1 MSTTPKKATKKANKS
16 SAKTTPNAK
25 PSPARAPPPPI
36 REPPSHF
43 RVCITANDEVSDYKL
58 ALRALICPEDMKLL
72 RMRVGDLVALVGGE
86 RSGPAVLWASAAVG
100 SAEIHLDP
108 VLCVNLGLRSTSKVS
123 IEKWKSPILPA
134 LNVILRATSES
145 KDSLWVDEGCQLMA
159 REVLRDVKYI
169 TENQVVEFI
178 YQGMT
183 RQFRVEGV
191 SSKTAVTGTCVH
203 EFAFKSTVAVLPFSK
218 GETQKWGS
226 KANISYESVGGL
238 QSQIAT
244 IRKLV
249 EVPLKDPQRF
259 IKYGIKPPRGVLLY
273 GPPGTGKTLIA
284 RAIACETGAH
294 VIVINGPEII
304 SKFYGETEERLRA
317 IFREAEENAPA
328 IIFIDEIDSL
338 CPKRDDSATDLEKRI
353 VTTLLTLMDGSDL
366 TGKQLANGVMVMA
379 ATNRPNHLDDALRR
393 PGRFDREVEIG
404 DYSFRT
410 SQSCRLILYAF
421 KSGIPNAADRL
432 QILQMLL
439 RNTPHSLS
447 LENIAE
453 ISGAAHGFVGADLAA
468 VCKEAGMRTIRRV
481 VEMTESENVSISL
494 EDMKNALGVVK
505 PSSMR
510 EVLLEVPNV
519 RWTDI
524 GGQEDIKQRIKEAV
538 EWPLKHPEAFAR
550 FKIRPPKGIL
560 MYGPPGCSKTLMAKA
575 LATEAGL
582 NFLAVKGP
590 ELFSKWV
597 GESEKAVR
605 DIFKKARAASPSVI
619 FFDEIDAIAVRR
631 GNDNGSVS
639 DRVLSQLLNEMDGIE
654 PLVNGTVIAATNR
667 PDILDSALLRPGR
680 MDRILYV
687 SPPDYESRLQIFK
700 IRIAKMTCASDV
712 DCEALALKTE
722 GYSGAETVSVCQE
735 AAMCAMEEDP
745 DAEAVCNRHF
755 LDAISKVTPRITSEM
770 IAFYDKF
777 REESGLRSVSFCA
790 DDSNSLC
797 LDVSADAATSQ
808 YIFNVT
814 SPSTGWAGVGLG
826 KPSMT
831 DVPVVIGWTD
841 SKGNSM
847 QSTRYSPGHGQPH
860 TAPKELISMIHAA
873 AQYGGAAST
882 NGIAYSFGVSFNDIA
897 TILGVMP
904 DGQTPIDFIYAYNN
918 IVPVER
924 DSLST
929 PITYHSDRDSF
940 QLVLPSIP
948 QAAPAPVTFCPDQSQ
963 SWCALV
969 FTDAASASYIFAVA
983 STHTGWAGIGLGTQ
997 TMVKSPL
1004 VVGWADSKGKA
1015 VQSTRMAGGHGM
1027 PIPVTGSLANQIHPL
1042 DAYPGITGAISF
1054 AFQIT
1059 YADIQSVLG
1068 VMPDGKTAIDFIYA
1082 YTDTLPTNRN
1092 SSDSAI
1098 SIHSGKG
1105 LFTLVL
1111 PAPVESRAAGA
1122 TMSNARGA
1130 GVAAPTAATVYDQ
1143 GTSNQTKFLS
1153 TSQAT
1158 SAASTKAAQASSN
1171 LAPTD
1176 LKAAASTLFASAFV
1190 FVVALFCV

>member
-1 MSTTPKKATKKANKS
+1 MSTTPKKAPKKAKT

-36 REPPSHF
+36 REAPTHF
-43 RVCITANDEVSDYKL
+43 RV
-58 ALRALICPEDMKLL
+58 
-72 RMRVGDLVALVGGE
+72 
-86 RSGPAVLWASAAVG
+86 SGPAVLWASMAVG
-100 SAEIHLDP
+100 SAGEFAAFQLQKRYDNLSLHCTTEIHLDP
-108 VLCVNLGLRSTSKVS
+108 VLCVNLGVRSTSKVS

-134 LNVILRATSES
+134 LNVTLRATSES
-145 KDSLWVDEGCQLMA
+145 KDSLWIDEGCQLMA

-169 TENQVVEFI
+169 TANQLVEYI
-178 YQGMT
+178 YQGIN

-191 SSKTAVTGTCVH
+191 SSKTAATASETCVY
-203 EFAFKSTVAVLPFSK
+203 EFAFKSTVTVFPFSE
-218 GETQKWGS
+218 GTTQKWGS
-226 KANISYESVGGL
+226 KTNISYESVGGL
-238 QSQIAT
+238 ATQIAT

-259 IKYGIKPPRGVLLY
+259 IKHGIKPPRGVLLY

-284 RAIACETGAH
+284 RAIASETGAH

-338 CPKRDDSATDLEKRI
+338 CPKRDDSATDLEKRV

-366 TGKQLANGVMVMA
+366 SGKQLANGVIVMA

-404 DYSFRT
+404 
-410 SQSCRLILYAF
+410 
-421 KSGIPNAADRL
+421 IPNASDRQ
-432 QILQMLL
+432 QILHTLL

-447 LENIAE
+447 PENVAE

-468 VCKEAGMRTIRRV
+468 ICKEAGMRTIRRV
-481 VEMTESENVSISL
+481 VQTNGSENVSINL
-494 EDMKNALGVVK
+494 EDMKNALAV
-505 PSSMR
+505 
-510 EVLLEVPNV
+510 VLLEVPNV

-538 EWPLKHPEAFAR
+538 EWPLKHPEAFSR

-654 PLVNGTVIAATNR
+654 PLVNVTVIAATNR

-700 IRIAKMTCASDV
+700 IRIAKMTCANDV

-735 AAMCAMEEDP
+735 AAMCAMEENP

-755 LDAISKVTPRITSEM
+755 LEAISKVTPRITSEM

-777 REESGLRSVSFCA
+777 REESGLRS
-790 DDSNSLC
+790 
-797 LDVSADAATSQ
+797 
-808 YIFNVT
+808 I
-814 SPSTGWAGVGLG
+814 
-826 KPSMT
+826 
-831 DVPVVIGWTD
+831 
-841 SKGNSM
+841 
-847 QSTRYSPGHGQPH
+847 
-860 TAPKELISMIHAA
+860 
-873 AQYGGAAST
+873 
-882 NGIAYSFGVSFNDIA
+882 
-897 TILGVMP
+897 
-904 DGQTPIDFIYAYNN
+904 
-918 IVPVER
+918 
-924 DSLST
+924 
-929 PITYHSDRDSF
+929 
-940 QLVLPSIP
+940 
-948 QAAPAPVTFCPDQSQ
+948 
-963 SWCALV
+963 
-969 FTDAASASYIFAVA
+969 
-983 STHTGWAGIGLGTQ
+983 
-997 TMVKSPL
+997 
-1004 VVGWADSKGKA
+1004 
-1015 VQSTRMAGGHGM
+1015 
-1027 PIPVTGSLANQIHPL
+1027 
-1042 DAYPGITGAISF
+1042 
-1054 AFQIT
+1054 
-1059 YADIQSVLG
+1059 
-1068 VMPDGKTAIDFIYA
+1068 
-1082 YTDTLPTNRN
+1082 
-1092 SSDSAI
+1092 
-1098 SIHSGKG
+1098 
-1105 LFTLVL
+1105 
-1111 PAPVESRAAGA
+1111 
-1122 TMSNARGA
+1122 
-1130 GVAAPTAATVYDQ
+1130 
-1143 GTSNQTKFLS
+1143 
-1153 TSQAT
+1153 
-1158 SAASTKAAQASSN
+1158 
-1171 LAPTD
+1171 
-1176 LKAAASTLFASAFV
+1176 
-1190 FVVALFCV
+1190 